1 MANPNMKTKIQKPSI
16 VINPNNDLVY
26 GPIAE
31 SVAGKT
37 GELCFTTVTDNI
49 EYHTASFQDFGVIP
63 NIPNEFVTITPV

>member
-49 EYHTASFQDFGVIP
+49 
-63 NIPNEFVTITPV
+63 